1 MIIPSVG
8 IVAFKDQQVLLVR
21 HGKAAGHVEG
31 TYGLPAGRF
40 EEGESAIQAAKRE
53 FEEETG
59 LGIYEEDLHE
69 ISGNVFEATMK
80 RSDGTEKTFSWKV
93 FFASKF
99 EGSISGNDETTP
111 EWVDVYELSKL
122 ELLPNV
128 EKAIKNCLEYKKEM
142 ELRDIDNR

>member
-8 IVAFKDQQVLLVR
+8 IVAFKDEKVLLVK
-21 HGKAAGHVEG
+21 HGEAASHVTG

-40 EEGESAIQAAKRE
+40 EEGETDIQAAKRE

-59 LGIYEEDLHE
+59 LNINEEDLHE
-69 ISGNVFEATMK
+69 IPGNDFEATMK

-93 FFASKF
+93 FLASKF
-99 EGSISGNDETTP
+99 DGNISGTDETTP
-111 EWVDVYELSKL
+111 EWVDVHKLSML

-128 EKAIKNCLEYKKEM
+128 EISIKNCLEYKKEM
-142 ELRDIDNR
+142 ELRDIDKR